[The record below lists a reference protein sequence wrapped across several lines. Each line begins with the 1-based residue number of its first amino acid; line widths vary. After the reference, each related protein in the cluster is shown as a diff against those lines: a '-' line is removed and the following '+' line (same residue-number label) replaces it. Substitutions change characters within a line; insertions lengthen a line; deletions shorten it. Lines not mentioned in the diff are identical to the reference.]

1 MPAQLFDIFFS
12 GQIMEGQDPAEVRER
27 IRNLFNSQDDQ
38 LQRLF
43 SGESVRIKGGVDEE
57 EASKYRVA
65 FREAGALVEIK
76 LAESGALSASTPT
89 DAPTLSE
96 TDTAEETAGSDGLTL
111 LPPNTGSLID
121 CAPDVEPQEIPDIS
135 SLNLAPEGTLIDES
149 EETPAAHIDTGDLTV
164 EPAQSGTLEDCQQ
177 PVDPYPI
184 PDISS
189 LEMELPEEEETP
201 SKASD

>member
-27 IRNLFNSQDDQ
+27 IRRLFNAQDDQ

-43 SGESVRIKGGVDEE
+43 SGEPVRIKGGADED

-65 FREAGALVEIK
+65 FRDAGALVEIK
-76 LAESGALSASTPT
+76 LAEAAASDSISAA
-89 DAPTLSE
+89 AP
-96 TDTAEETAGSDGLTL
+96 AVAVAGEKEDGGLTL

-121 CAPDVEPQEIPDIS
+121 CAREIEPQEIPDIS

-149 EETPAAHIDTGDLTV
+149 EETPPAEIDTGDLTV
-164 EPAQSGTLEDCQQ
+164 SPAQSGSLEDCRQ
-177 PVDPYPI
+177 PVEPYPI
-184 PDISS
+184 PDISN
-189 LEMELPEEEETP
+189 LQMESPEEEKTP